1 MRGNDNGEKNVHT
14 LANTLA
20 DSIRRDTIEKNLHE
34 GDFFMTVD
42 QVGEH
47 YGVSR
52 TIAREAVSQ
61 LRGLGIL
68 ESRQRRGLL
77 IGSPNPIQL
86 MSRWLPFYGR
96 RRDGGKVHELAQLRY
111 TLELGAVDLAI
122 SNCSKE
128 DCERLAELASEFEE
142 IAAACGHGRRA
153 DVADLPFHGLI
164 LQMTGNQLIAGMH
177 GVLSDYFHASEKTEQ
192 PSDVSKAIREHQM
205 IVEAFRQRD
214 CELARSVLRCH
225 LEGTLN
231 AALRRT
237 NACKPVKQTP
247 EVN

>member
-1 MRGNDNGEKNVHT
+1 MRGNDSGEKNVHT
-14 LANTLA
+14 LANKLA

-77 IGSPNPIQL
+77 IGSPNPSQL
-86 MSRWLPFYGR
+86 MSRWLPFYGQ
-96 RRDGGKVHELAQLRY
+96 RRDEGKVHELAQLRY

-128 DCERLAELASEFEE
+128 GCQRLAELANEFEE
-142 IAAACGHGRRA
+142 IAAACGHGPRA
-153 DVADLPFHGLI
+153 DVADLSFHGLI
-164 LQMTGNQLIAGMH
+164 LSMTGNPLIAGMH
-177 GVLSDYFHASEKTEQ
+177 GVLSDYFHASEQTEQ

-205 IVEAFRQRD
+205 IVEAFQQRD

-225 LEGTLN
+225 LKGTLN
-231 AALRRT
+231 AASLRT
-237 NACKPVKQTP
+237 NTGKPVKQTP
-247 EVN
+247 EVD